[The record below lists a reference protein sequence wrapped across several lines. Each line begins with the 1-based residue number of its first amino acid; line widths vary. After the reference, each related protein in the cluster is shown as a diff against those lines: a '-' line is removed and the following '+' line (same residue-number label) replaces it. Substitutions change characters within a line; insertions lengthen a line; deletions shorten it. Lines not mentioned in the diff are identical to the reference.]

1 MKDGSGRVMDTL
13 TSNLLSQDSLRNV
26 LVYQGLTQAVTNAP
40 WSRSKESLSILRQ
53 VDLVALWE
61 FDERTEVS
69 GQSVSLEGASDIGC
83 RHETVST
90 H

>member
-40 WSRSKESLSILRQ
+40 
-53 VDLVALWE
+53 
-61 FDERTEVS
+61 
-69 GQSVSLEGASDIGC
+69 
-83 RHETVST
+83 
-90 H
+90 